1 MLRLSD
7 LPMTWLVLCVHS
19 LYDNVSSRGVL
30 TWQLFRILVFINSII
45 NNVSVLDATFSIGV
59 DDKRVCESFIFD
71 RSDGLN
77 ISKNNGISLFL
88 G

>member
-1 MLRLSD
+1 MLPGKGRE
-7 LPMTWLVLCVHS
+7 
-19 LYDNVSSRGVL
+19 SRAISPLFSFIEPYGEYL
-30 TWQLFRILVFINSII
+30 DSEQLFRIFSSVKSII
-45 NNVSVLDATFSIGV
+45 NNISVLDATFSIGV

-71 RSDGLN
+71 RGDGLN